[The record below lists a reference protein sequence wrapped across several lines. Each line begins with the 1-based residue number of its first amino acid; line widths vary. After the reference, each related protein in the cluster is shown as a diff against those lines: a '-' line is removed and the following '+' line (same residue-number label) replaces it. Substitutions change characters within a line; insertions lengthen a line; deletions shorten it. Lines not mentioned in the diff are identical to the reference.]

1 MSLRDQLLK
10 AGVAS
15 KKDAARVDRQKKHE
29 RRQKKG
35 NRKRKNVA
43 EREKQAAEA
52 AAHEA
57 AVEAKRRARKKREA
71 ERDAREAA
79 LRVRNL
85 IAGNTVRGRGKQP
98 FWVKRPNGRVCRMS
112 VSPGIAFKLRCGEL
126 GIAAEPDSDE
136 PVVIARKAIDRLLE
150 SAPAT
155 VWFFVKDAS
164 GLSAPEEAF
173 MDADWDISLVPHR
186 VVSHAL

>member
-29 RRQKKG
+29 RRKQQG
-35 NRKRKNVA
+35 NRKRKSVA
-43 EREKQAAEA
+43 AREQEALEA
-52 AAHEA
+52 AAREA
-57 AVEAKRRARKKREA
+57 AVEAKRVARKQREV
-71 ERDAREAA
+71 ERDALEAG

-98 FWVKRPNGRVCRMS
+98 FWVKRPSGRVCRLA

-126 GIAAEPDSDE
+126 GIAAQPGSDE
-136 PVVIARKAIDRLLE
+136 PVVIAGKAIDRLMEL
-150 SAPAT
+150 APET
-155 VWFFVKDAS
+155 VWFYVSDSS
-164 GLSAPEEAF
+164 GLSSPEEAF

-186 VVSHAL
+186 QEPV